1 LQVLIS
7 TTEDLKAVVDSVVE
21 LNILLAKVVKEQ
33 ELKIELLLKI
43 NLRALSGLK
52 YTVYKHTIAN
62 VRIVDSR
69 GRVQTY

>member
-1 LQVLIS
+1 MLIS
-7 TTEDLKAVVDSVVE
+7 TTEDLKAVVDSVAE
-21 LNILLAKVVKEQ
+21 LNILLAKVAKEQ
-33 ELKIELLLKI
+33 ELKIEPLLKI

-52 YTVYKHTIAN
+52 YTVYRHTVAN